1 MYVLII
7 RLDTSSNH
15 HESKPDI
22 GVYRVR
28 EIHKAILPAVY
39 KMRYQ
44 MHTDHGIDRLTSMGS
59 NIVKM
64 AATINNAADTKTGL
78 QNTKAII
85 SSIKMDAITTH
96 PFAVF
101 ADVVPLS
108 GVVAILI
115 RGAISPPMRF
125 SAEQSAS
132 PVPR

>member
-1 MYVLII
+1 M
-7 RLDTSSNH
+7 
-15 HESKPDI
+15 
-22 GVYRVR
+22 R
-28 EIHKAILPAVY
+28 EIHKAILPAV
-39 KMRYQ
+39 
-44 MHTDHGIDRLTSMGS
+44 SMGS

-64 AATINNAADTKTGL
+64 AATINNAADTKTG
-78 QNTKAII
+78 
-85 SSIKMDAITTH
+85 